1 MFAVGLGKKLTPL
14 DVPDGYT
21 EAANRSLF
29 PLTNGFITWESEHP
43 SWTGK
48 YSYPR
53 FNHHPDRLRS

>member
-1 MFAVGLGKKLTPL
+1 MFAVSLNERLTPF
-14 DVPDGYT
+14 DVLDGYT

-48 YSYPR
+48 YPHPR
-53 FNHHPDRLRS
+53 LNHDPDQSRL